1 MADQDLQAALVALER
16 RGWDSLCDSTGDAF
30 YGQVMTEDAVMV
42 LANGEIMD
50 RDTVVAA
57 LGQAPPW
64 RTYDI
69 TDIRL
74 VHAGPG
80 SAALVYRGTA
90 YREADEPAFIGLM
103 SSVYVWRNDEWRL
116 ALYQQTAIPADNS

>member
-1 MADQDLQAALVALER
+1 MHGALLALER
-16 RGWDSLCDSTGDAF
+16 KGWDSLCDSTGDAF

-42 LANGEIMD
+42 LANGEVMD

-57 LGQAPPW
+57 LGEAPPW

-69 TDIRL
+69 RDDRL
-74 VHAGPG
+74 VPTGPG

-90 YREADEPAFIGLM
+90 YRESDEPAFISLM
-103 SSVYVWRNDEWRL
+103 SSVYIQRNDEWRL
-116 ALYQQTAIPADNS
+116 ALYQQTVIPDSS